1 MCLTAH
7 CLKLRRWSD
16 LSKDVTKNEQD
27 KPITNALVH
36 LLKVESA
43 VKQMIKLGEI
53 DKELFEKYYEEV
65 EG

>member
-1 MCLTAH
+1 M
-7 CLKLRRWSD
+7 
-16 LSKDVTKNEQD
+16 SKDVTKNEQD
-27 KPITNALVH
+27 KPITNALVY

-65 EG
+65 QDDSKI

>member
-1 MCLTAH
+1 M
-7 CLKLRRWSD
+7 
-16 LSKDVTKNEQD
+16 SKDIMKNEQD
-27 KPITNALVH
+27 KSITEALVH

-65 EG
+65 EGCH